1 MKKEYIPS
9 ISFEIEPCE
18 MHGLINWDPEEIQL
32 RVICLRCETG
42 FTVFGQLR
50 ADKRIINAKT
60 IHLVGPENEASL
72 EEGIKT
78 LLRSGIFKF
87 EQLLDECRLQRN

>member
-32 RVICLRCETG
+32 RVICLRYETG

-50 ADKRIINAKT
+50 ADKRIINAT
-60 IHLVGPENEASL
+60 SIHLVGPENEFSL
-72 EEGIKT
+72 QEGIKT
-78 LLRSGIFKF
+78 LLRSGIFDF
-87 EQLLDECRLQRN
+87 DQLLAEYKLQRN